1 MTARDEGRAAARRAE
16 IRKTILQIID
26 RNGSEPMILLE
37 RVLTVVDPL
46 LAECDRRSRAVEAL
60 LERFP
65 SNRVLE
71 QMESEGLK
79 LCQASFVPIA
89 DVRRMRAAPPAPAAE
104 DGRTP

>member
-1 MTARDEGRAAARRAE
+1 MTAGDEGRAAARRAE

-60 LERFP
+60 KPYVLHRATCEIVTEP
-65 SNRVLE
+65 HPRVNFCTC
-71 QMESEGLK
+71 GLDEA
-79 LCQASFVPIA
+79 LAS
-89 DVRRMRAAPPAPAAE
+89 RAPAADKE
-104 DGRTP
+104 PS